1 MKAPRQEPSF
11 EGDRGAARLGELAR
25 KLDVDYP
32 APPPTS
38 PADYAQPAHRTPPA
52 EPHSFLELPMKE
64 LEETRKAAKEEMA
77 ALDQEANELYEMF
90 EGRVASIK
98 AKYERLRKGI
108 GLSMDAF
115 KVLREQCVALD
126 DPPPAEQ

>member
-11 EGDRGAARLGELAR
+11 EGDRKLVNMKELTAEIER
-25 KLDVDYP
+25 DYP
-32 APPPTS
+32 TPNAG
-38 PADYAQPAHRTPPA
+38 PAQYAQPAHRTPPA

-126 DPPPAEQ
+126 DPPTAER